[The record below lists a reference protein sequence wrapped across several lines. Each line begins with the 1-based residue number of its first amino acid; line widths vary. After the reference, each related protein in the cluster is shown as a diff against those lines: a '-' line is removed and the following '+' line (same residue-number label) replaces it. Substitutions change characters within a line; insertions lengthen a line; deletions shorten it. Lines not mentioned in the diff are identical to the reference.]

1 MNYGCLKTD
10 THCTLTVQEVAKI
23 LRIAR
28 GGVYELIR
36 SGQLRSFRCGHQ
48 YRITPQA
55 LDEFM
60 GRAG

>member
-1 MNYGCLKTD
+1 
-10 THCTLTVQEVAKI
+10 
-23 LRIAR
+23 R